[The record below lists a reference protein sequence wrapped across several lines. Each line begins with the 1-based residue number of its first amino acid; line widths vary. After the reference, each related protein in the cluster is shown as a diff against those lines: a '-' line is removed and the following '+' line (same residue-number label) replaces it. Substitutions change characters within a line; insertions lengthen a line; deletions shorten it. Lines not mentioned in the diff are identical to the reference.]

1 MKHGIRSDGFAVW
14 LRKLPDG
21 VAVAKI
27 TTRIDRLCRGNPGE
41 VKRVGGGGGVNQM
54 RIDHGPGY
62 RVYFAENRDQIII
75 ILADGTTSA
84 QAADIVKAKRL
95 VKTLKTKMK
104 TAPYKTS
111 EFLRT
116 PDAMLAYM
124 DEALD
129 TKDAAFIA
137 HALAFVVRAKKISRD
152 SVK

>member
-14 LRKLPDG
+14 LRQLPDS

-27 TTRIDRLCRGNPGE
+27 TVRIDRLCRGNPGE
-41 VKRVGGGGGVNQM
+41 VKRVGGGVNQM
-54 RIDHGPGY
+54 RVDHGPGY
-62 RVYFAENRDQIII
+62 RVYFAEDRDQIII
-75 ILADGTTSA
+75 ILANGTTSA
-84 QAADIVKAKRL
+84 QAVDIVKAKRL
-95 VKTLKTKMK
+95 VKTLKTKTK
-104 TAPYKTS
+104 TAPYETS

-116 PDAMLAYM
+116 PDLLLAYM

-137 HALAFVVRAKKISRD
+137 HALAVVVRAKKINRD